1 MRLVIPAAG
10 RGSRF
15 LPLGLGVP
23 KEMLPLGDRPL
34 IDHAVREGAAA
45 GFDSAVIVVAPGKEV
60 IEEYFAANPP
70 SIPVTFVL
78 QPEPT
83 GLGDAVLLGAGL
95 RSCGVLL
102 PDDVI
107 PEGGPFPAMLAAH
120 AAAGEAVLSLRRV
133 PAAEVGRFGIA
144 VVDGDRVTGVVE
156 KPAAGAAPSDL
167 AIFGRYIVTRDVLL
181 ALAGAPPGALGE
193 RQLTDG
199 FAGAL
204 GAGQKVRAVRFDG
217 DFYDCGTP
225 DAYFDS
231 ASLMASRKAP
241 PEAGRPGF

>member
-1 MRLVIPAAG
+1 VRLVIPAAG

-15 LPLGLGVP
+15 AGLDLGLP

-34 IDHAVREGAAA
+34 IAHAVREGAAA

-60 IEEYFAANPP
+60 IEEYFAAHPP
-70 SIPVTFVL
+70 SIPVRFVL

-83 GLGDAVLLGAGL
+83 GLGDAVLLGAGA
-95 RSCGVLL
+95 RTCGVLL

-107 PEGGPFPAMLAAH
+107 FEGGPLPAMLAVH

-133 PAAEVGRFGIA
+133 PAAAVGRFGIA
-144 VVDGDRVTGVVE
+144 ELVGDRVTRVVE
-156 KPAAGAAPSDL
+156 KPAAGAVSSDL
-167 AIFGRYIVTRDVLL
+167 AIFGRYIVTREVLI
-181 ALAGAPPGALGE
+181 ALAGARPGALGE

-204 GAGQKVRAVRFDG
+204 GAGRTVRAVRFNG

-225 DAYFDS
+225 DSYYES
-231 ASLMASRKAP
+231 AALTASRTAP
-241 PEAGRPGF
+241 PEVGRPGS